1 MTTVSPSHVEFDGFD
16 PVNRAD
22 PYPSYQRVR
31 EAAGLSPLFL
41 HDVPVA
47 LVSRYDDCA
56 AILGSQDWGH
66 GHEDGLSPFWDQA
79 ASLPGSF
86 IRMDPPDHRRLRRL
100 VNKAFSAR
108 MVASLA
114 PMIDELVGRLVDAA
128 LEAGEIDV
136 IRDLSAPLAVTMVG
150 GRLLGVPEQDRPA
163 LRNWELAIARGT
175 DPDDLL
181 SAHDVADRSKAG
193 QEVVAY
199 LHALIGQRRAHPTD
213 DLLSMLVGVE
223 EQGEVLTA
231 AEVLGICVLLLVAG
245 METSINLIGNGMI
258 ALLRNPD
265 QLALLRERPELTP
278 AAVEEMLRYDTPTQF
293 TMRVALTETTVAGHT
308 FARGDGV
315 IVLMASAGRDPA
327 VFTDPDRFDITRY
340 AAAPAPRRHLGFSLG
355 LHYCL
360 GAPLARMEAETA
372 IRTLIARAPGLSL
385 ATDTLT
391 YLPSLIHRGV
401 VSLPLDLSAGSARQ
415 TV

>member
-16 PVNRAD
+16 PANRAD

-401 VSLPLDLSAGSARQ
+401 TSLPLDLSAD
-415 TV
+415 

>member
-1 MTTVSPSHVEFDGFD
+1 
-16 PVNRAD
+16 
-22 PYPSYQRVR
+22 
-31 EAAGLSPLFL
+31 
-41 HDVPVA
+41 
-47 LVSRYDDCA
+47 
-56 AILGSQDWGH
+56 
-66 GHEDGLSPFWDQA
+66 
-79 ASLPGSF
+79 
-86 IRMDPPDHRRLRRL
+86 
-100 VNKAFSAR
+100 
-108 MVASLA
+108 
-114 PMIDELVGRLVDAA
+114 
-128 LEAGEIDV
+128 
-136 IRDLSAPLAVTMVG
+136 
-150 GRLLGVPEQDRPA
+150 
-163 LRNWELAIARGT
+163 RNWELAIARGT

-181 SAHDVADRSKAG
+181 SAHDVADRSRAG

-340 AAAPAPRRHLGFSLG
+340 AAASAPRRHLGFSLG

-401 VSLPLDLSAGSARQ
+401 VSLPLDLSAD
-415 TV
+415 

>member
-1 MTTVSPSHVEFDGFD
+1 MTTLSPSPVEFDAFD
-16 PVNRAD
+16 PASRAD

-31 EAAGLSPLFL
+31 AAAGLPSLL
-41 HDVPVA
+41 LQGVPVA
-47 LVSRYDDCA
+47 LAGRYDDCA
-56 AILGSQDWGH
+56 AILQSQDWGH

-108 MVASLA
+108 MVAGLA

-128 LEAGEIDV
+128 LDAGEIDV
-136 IRDLSAPLAVTMVG
+136 IRDLSGPLAVTMVA
-150 GRLLGVPEQDRPA
+150 GRLLGVPEADRPA
-163 LRNWELAIARGT
+163 LRAWELAIARGT
-175 DPDDLL
+175 DPDGLL
-181 SAHDVADRSKAG
+181 SPQDVAARSKAG

-199 LHALIGQRRAHPTD
+199 LHALIAERRARPTD

-223 EQGEVLTA
+223 EAGEVLTA

-258 ALLRNPD
+258 ALLRNPG

-293 TMRVALTETTVAGHT
+293 TMRVALTETTVGEHT

-315 IVLMASAGRDPA
+315 IVLMASAGRDQT
-327 VFTDPDRFDITRY
+327 VYTDPDRFDITRY
-340 AAAPAPRRHLGFSLG
+340 AASPAPRRHLGFSLG

-372 IRTLIARAPGLSL
+372 IRTLIQRAPALSL

-401 VSLPLDLSAGSARQ
+401 ASLPLSFATAD
-415 TV
+415 